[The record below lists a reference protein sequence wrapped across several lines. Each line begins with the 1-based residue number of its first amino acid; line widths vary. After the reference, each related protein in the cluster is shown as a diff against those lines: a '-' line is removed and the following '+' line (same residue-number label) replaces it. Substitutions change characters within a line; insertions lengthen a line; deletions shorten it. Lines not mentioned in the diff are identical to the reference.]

1 MTPYNWKGAQGT
13 FCGIKIFI
21 QIPDK
26 PMYELIDI
34 CYFFKVGRLKV
45 LKEQKY
51 SRL

>member
-13 FCGIKIFI
+13 FWGGKILI

-26 PMYELIDI
+26 PMYELVKL

-45 LKEQKY
+45 LKKHKD